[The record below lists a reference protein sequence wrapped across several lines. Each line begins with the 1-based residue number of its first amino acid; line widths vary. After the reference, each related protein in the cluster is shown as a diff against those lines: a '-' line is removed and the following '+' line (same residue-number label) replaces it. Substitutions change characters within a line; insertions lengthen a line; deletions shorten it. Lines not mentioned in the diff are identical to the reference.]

1 MLMKKPKFFNRSV
14 YSLYRT
20 ALSILSLSLGSVLS
34 RPLPHPPKGY
44 YTKNQDVIKNQD
56 SMERYNDERYNSLL
70 QAINS
75 LSSYIKNNFLTDKI
89 KDLNVTNGIIQST
102 LEGAKEL
109 SAQLDYSKNITEA
122 LNDQSFLNTIGNL
135 NKNITALTSSVY
147 AIGSSHQNQL
157 SILQNLIYSFQQNAT
172 HALDSFQNNATYI
185 FDYFLNK
192 TNEMKTH
199 FDEKKSQDNSSYG
212 MQVTQTALLT
222 AMSGM
227 LLYNLYKINNVNKR
241 LDDIEIGGN
250 QLQEQSV

>member
-1 MLMKKPKFFNRSV
+1 M
-14 YSLYRT
+14 
-20 ALSILSLSLGSVLS
+20 
-34 RPLPHPPKGY
+34 
-44 YTKNQDVIKNQD
+44 
-56 SMERYNDERYNSLL
+56 
-70 QAINS
+70 
-75 LSSYIKNNFLTDKI
+75 
-89 KDLNVTNGIIQST
+89 
-102 LEGAKEL
+102 
-109 SAQLDYSKNITEA
+109 
-122 LNDQSFLNTIGNL
+122 NDQSFLNTIGNL

-227 LLYNLYKINNVNKR
+227 LLYNLYNNIYN
-241 LDDIEIGGN
+241 
-250 QLQEQSV
+250 